1 MHFTGTKK
9 LDESR
14 HRILMQI
21 QFLDREDI
29 DRETGVPDHVGEPVN
44 LSSPRSLKVEGGE
57 LDHGLRFA
65 HDTHSRAESMVLSRR
80 AGSIPWFRVF
90 ASLRTLWIWSRAH
103 VPAGN
108 LSIRPTSGEA
118 SRPPFASFALLLLI
132 ILTRKVIR
140 LDGLRLQLPLHLD
153 VKASRD
159 TRGWA

>member
-1 MHFTGTKK
+1 MV
-9 LDESR
+9 
-14 HRILMQI
+14 Q
-21 QFLDREDI
+21 
-29 DRETGVPDHVGEPVN
+29 
-44 LSSPRSLKVEGGE
+44 
-57 LDHGLRFA
+57 GLRELA
-65 HDTHSRAESMVLSRR
+65 DLVDLVRSGLAAV
-80 AGSIPWFRVF
+80 AC
-90 ASLRTLWIWSRAH
+90 ARAH